1 MGFAGQTTR
10 GNKQNKNPIKG
21 TQTLLQS
28 LFFCWVHTLSRTQF
42 QGLTSHY
49 SESHTSIIIL
59 MHLPHNKRGMA
70 ESIIAT
76 KLLRHIPHYIEKS
89 KPYILINKYN

>member
-1 MGFAGQTTR
+1 
-10 GNKQNKNPIKG
+10 
-21 TQTLLQS
+21 
-28 LFFCWVHTLSRTQF
+28 
-42 QGLTSHY
+42 
-49 SESHTSIIIL
+49 